1 MRLFRTLLT
10 AAATAALVVGAGL
23 PVQAWAQDAATGAAL
38 RDKALTDKTGWSILE
53 SLTTDV
59 GPRNVGSPGAIRAR
73 DWGIAT
79 FKALGFQNV
88 HAEPFAKPSWIRGE
102 ETASITAP
110 YEMKLSIL
118 GLGNSVS
125 TPAGGVEAEIVL
137 FTSLDDLQAAPES
150 AVKGKIVV
158 LNQPMTRTQDG
169 QGYGAG
175 AMARYLGPALAGKK
189 GAVAYL
195 TRSVSTSDSRQ
206 AHTGAM
212 AYLGGAG
219 TPKVPTGALGVPDA
233 DLLQR
238 LVGRGKPVKLKLN
251 LQSHVDEKAMAW
263 NVVGEIPGSSKP
275 EELIVIGG
283 HLDAWDPGEGAI
295 DDGAG
300 VAITTAAAK
309 LLGDLPTHPKRT
321 IRVVMFGSEE
331 TGGSS
336 EAYMAAHK
344 DEVARTVLTGE
355 SDVGGDRI
363 FAVRLPAGSAEVPA
377 IKAAINVLA
386 PLKIFVS
393 RGEVGHAGSDVE
405 GLQGAGVPAFGLT
418 QDATRYFDL
427 HHSADDTLDKVKPE
441 NLAQNIAAWA
451 SLLYFAADSDID
463 FRTLAAT
470 KTAAPTGH

>member
-10 AAATAALVVGAGL
+10 AAAATALMAGA
-23 PVQAWAQDAATGAAL
+23 AHAQDAATAAAL
-38 RDKALTDKTGWSILE
+38 RDKALTDKTGWTILE
-53 SLTTDV
+53 SLTTDI
-59 GPRNVGSPGAIRAR
+59 GPRNVGSPGAARAK
-73 DWGIAT
+73 DWGLAT
-79 FKALGFQNV
+79 FKALGFSNV
-88 HAEPFAKPSWIRGE
+88 RAEQFAKPSWIRGE
-102 ETASITAP
+102 ESASIVAP
-110 YEMKLSIL
+110 YAMKLSIL
-118 GLGNSVS
+118 GLGNSVP
-125 TPAGGVEAEIVL
+125 TPAGGIEAEIVV
-137 FTSLDDLQAAPES
+137 FTTLGDLAAAPES

-158 LNQPMTRTQDG
+158 INQPMTRTQDG
-169 QGYGAG
+169 SGYGAG
-175 AMARYLGPALAGKK
+175 TVVRYVGPALAGKK

-212 AYLGGAG
+212 AYADGA
-219 TPKVPTGALGVPDA
+219 PKVPAGALGVPDA

-238 LVGRGKPVKLKLN
+238 LASRGKPVKLKLN
-251 LQSHVDEKAMAW
+251 LQSHVDEKAVAW

-275 EELIVIGG
+275 EELLVIGG

-309 LLGDLPTHPKRT
+309 LLGDLPKHPKRT

-344 DEVARTVLTGE
+344 DEVARTVFTGE
-355 SDVGGDRI
+355 SDSGGDLI
-363 FAVRLPAGSAEVPA
+363 FEARLPVGSADHPA
-377 IKAAINVLA
+377 MKAALNTLA
-386 PLKIFVS
+386 PLKIFLA

-405 GLQGAGVPAFGLT
+405 GLQEAGVPAAALS
-418 QDATRYFDL
+418 QDASRYFDL

-441 NLAQNIAAWA
+441 SLAQNIAAWTT
-451 SLLYFAADSDID
+451 LLYFVADSDID
-463 FRTLAAT
+463 FRALAANS
-470 KTAAPTGH
+470 KPATGH

>member
-10 AAATAALVVGAGL
+10 AAAVSALMAGAAF
-23 PVQAWAQDAATGAAL
+23 AQDAATGAAL
-38 RDKALTDKTGWSILE
+38 RDKALTDKTGWTILE
-53 SLTTDV
+53 ALTTDI
-59 GPRNVGSPGAIRAR
+59 GPRNVGSPGAIRAK
-73 DWGIAT
+73 DWGLAT

-88 HAEPFAKPSWIRGE
+88 RAEPFAKPSWIRGE
-102 ETASITAP
+102 ESASITAP

-118 GLGNSVS
+118 GLGNSVP
-125 TPAGGVEAEIVL
+125 TPAGGVEAEIVV
-137 FTSLDDLQAAPES
+137 FTTLADLAAAPDS

-158 LNQPMTRTQDG
+158 INQPMTRTQDG
-169 QGYGAG
+169 SGYGAG
-175 AMARYLGPALAGKK
+175 TMVRYTGPALAGKK

-212 AYLGGAG
+212 AYVGDG
-219 TPKVPTGALGVPDA
+219 PKVPAGALGVPDA

-238 LVGRGKPVKLKLN
+238 LASRGKSVKIKLN

-263 NVVGEIPGSSKP
+263 NVIGEIPGSAKP

-300 VAITTAAAK
+300 IAITTAAAK
-309 LLGDLPTHPKRT
+309 LIGDLPKHPKRT

-336 EAYMAAHK
+336 DAYMAAHK
-344 DEVARTVLTGE
+344 DEVARTVFTGE

-363 FAVRLPAGSAEVPA
+363 FEVRLPAGSADHPA
-377 IKAAINVLA
+377 MKAAVNTLL
-386 PLKIFVS
+386 PLKIFLA
-393 RGEVGHAGSDVE
+393 REPVGHAGSDVE
-405 GLQGAGVPAFGLT
+405 GLQEAGVPAFGLT
-418 QDATRYFDL
+418 QDASRYFDL

-441 NLAQNIAAWA
+441 NLAQNVAAWA

-463 FRTLAAT
+463 FRALTAAKAAT
-470 KTAAPTGH
+470 PAGH